1 MGYFWHPGYFLNNT
15 VATQGWNILFLFE
28 FVDKWYREMKK
39 SQIWV
44 GDWSMLWEIY
54 AYRWTH

>member
-1 MGYFWHPGYFLNNT
+1 MRHLGYFLNNT